1 MTVYTGA
8 AAIPDQI
15 NWSGDLP
22 VLEARDQLIA
32 AISKH
37 QVIIV
42 AGETGSGKTTQ
53 LPKICLAAGRGRTG
67 LIGHTQPRRI
77 AARAVATRIAEELVT
92 TVGQGVGFKVRFSDH
107 TSPGTYLKL
116 MTDGVLLAELAHDRY
131 LNAYD
136 TLIIDEAHERSLN
149 IDFLLGYLRQLL
161 PRRKDLKVIIT
172 SATIDVARF
181 SQHFHDAPVFVVEGR
196 SFPVEVRNRPLLLDR
211 SSEDD
216 ALYDDIEE
224 AIPRAVVAAVEECLQ
239 HERDQGQP
247 GRGDI
252 LVFSSSEREIRTLAE
267 TLRRY
272 GPPHTEILPLYSRLS
287 IQEQQKVFSRGAGRR
302 IIIATN
308 VAETSLTVPNIHYVI
323 DPGFARISRYSYRS
337 KVQRL
342 PIEAVSQAS
351 ANQRAGRCGRIA
363 PGVCIRLYSEVDY
376 QSRALFTDPEIQRT
390 NLAAVILQMQLLGL
404 GDVGSFPF
412 LDSPDSRLINDG
424 FRLLEE
430 LGAVDSQRRMT
441 KIGRQLARMPLDPRL
456 ARMVVAAAPLG
467 ALHEVLIIV
476 AALSVQDPRER
487 PHDKQQA
494 ADERHAQFRD
504 ADSDF
509 VFFVNLWN
517 QLSAQK
523 ETMTERQR
531 REFARKH
538 FLSWMRLRE
547 WRETYRQLQQLCES
561 LKLPIN
567 REPAP
572 YEAIHRALLTGL
584 LSQVAQKGEEREY
597 QAPRNQKAVIFPGS
611 VLAKKGPPWLMAA
624 ELMETGRVYLR
635 LVARIEP
642 AWVEHLAQ
650 HLIKRSYS
658 EPHWSRRQGRVMAYE
673 QTSLYGLILQTKRR
687 VNYEVIDREASRE
700 IFIRDALVAGEVDL
714 KAAFFK
720 HNQALIAEVEHWED
734 KTRRRDLLV
743 DEQALFAF
751 YDSRIPP
758 DVASLKSFEDWR
770 HRAEKDNPSILLLE
784 EQDVLAREADSR
796 ALHDYPDSLR
806 LAGHDL
812 ALSYVFEPGSEFDG
826 VTVQVPLGLLDDIS
840 EQRLAWLV
848 PGLIAGKVEAL
859 LRGLPKPLRRQLV
872 PLPDTVEHILDG
884 IRFAEGDLLQV
895 LSQAVSRRGV
905 RVAQHDWQE
914 ATLDDHFR
922 MNICVLGAKK
932 EVLAQGRDLQQLRAA
947 LTRQGRSANA
957 IDGHAKKQ
965 WERIGIKAWDFPDL
979 PDCIS
984 TESGGLPGKAYPAL
998 HKTPQGLA
1006 LTLFQ
1011 GQKQAQAAHA
1021 EGVAELICHVLNQ
1034 DFKSLRK
1041 QLRNDKTLLL
1051 HANAWITIDQLD
1063 ADVSYALVAQYLAG
1077 QKSLVYT
1084 QQEFDRVVADL
1095 RPQLMTRAQQIITL
1109 VAQIYQLAHQVLM
1122 QLKPLNSPVYV
1133 MANADMQMQL
1143 QSLKLGAFLREVEYL
1158 RWQHYPR
1165 YLKAMLQRLEKL
1177 SSNVLKD
1184 DKGSAELQQRWL
1196 AWQQLVEHWQNQGK
1210 DLQPLLDYRWLLEEY
1225 RVSIFAQPMKTA
1237 VPVSNVRLDK
1247 VWAQLT
1253 S

>member
-8 AAIPDQI
+8 AAIPADI
-15 NWSGDLP
+15 DWSGDLP
-22 VLEARDQLIA
+22 VLDAREQLIA
-32 AISKH
+32 AIQQH

-53 LPKICLAAGRGRTG
+53 LPKICLAAGRGRSG

-77 AARAVATRIAEELVT
+77 AARAVASRIAEELGT

-107 TSPGTYLKL
+107 TSPGTFLKL
-116 MTDGVLLAELAHDRY
+116 MTDGVLLAELAHDRQ
-131 LNAYD
+131 LRAYD

-161 PRRKDLKVIIT
+161 PRRPDLKVIIT
-172 SATIDVARF
+172 SATIDVERF
-181 SQHFHDAPVFVVEGR
+181 SRHFDHAPVFVVEGR
-196 SFPVEVRNRPLLLDR
+196 SFPVEVRYQPVMLDR
-211 SSEDD
+211 DSDD
-216 ALYDDIEE
+216 DLYDDIEE

-239 HERDQGQP
+239 HECERGQS

-287 IQEQQKVFSRGAGRR
+287 VQEQQKVFARGAGRR

-376 QSRALFTDPEIQRT
+376 LSRPLFTDPEIQRT

-404 GDVGSFPF
+404 GDVESFPF
-412 LDSPDSRLINDG
+412 LDAPDSRLVNDG

-430 LGAVDSQRRMT
+430 LGAVDNKRRIS

-476 AALSVQDPRER
+476 SALSVQDPRER

-509 VFFVNLWN
+509 MFFINLW
-517 QLSAQK
+517 QVLATQK
-523 ETMTERQR
+523 QELTERQR

-567 REPAP
+567 KESAP

-642 AWVEHLAQ
+642 EWVEHLAQ

-673 QTSLYGLILQTKRR
+673 QTSLYGLILHAKRR
-687 VNYEVIDREASRE
+687 VNYENIDRVAARE
-700 IFIRDALVAGEVDL
+700 IFIRDALVAADIDL
-714 KAAFFK
+714 KATFFK
-720 HNQALIAEVEHWED
+720 HNQSLIASVEHWED

-751 YDSRIPP
+751 YDSRIPA
-758 DVASLKSFEDWR
+758 DIASLKSFEDWR
-770 HRAEKDNPSILLLE
+770 HRVEKETPDLLMLQ
-784 EQDVLAREADSR
+784 EQDVLARETDAR
-796 ALHDYPDSLR
+796 AYHDFPDSLR

-812 ALSYVFEPGSEFDG
+812 ALTYVFEPGSELDG
-826 VTVQVPLGLLDDIS
+826 VTVHVPLGLLDDIS

-848 PGLIAGKVEAL
+848 PGLIATKVEAL

-872 PLPDTVEHILDG
+872 PLPDAVAHILDL
-884 IRFAEGDLLQV
+884 IRFGDGDLLQV
-895 LSQAVSRRGV
+895 LTSAVSRRGV
-905 RVAQHDWQE
+905 RVAVHEWQE
-914 ATLDDHFR
+914 DALEDHFR
-922 MNICVLGAKK
+922 MNICVLGARR
-932 EVLAQGRDLQQLRAA
+932 EVLAQGRNLSRLRAE
-947 LTRQGRSANA
+947 LTRKGRSAA
-957 IDGHAKKQ
+957 TVDTGARQQ
-965 WERIGIKAWDFPDL
+965 WERKGVTAWDFPDL
-979 PDCIS
+979 PDSIA
-984 TESGGLPGKAYPAL
+984 TQAAGLPGKAYPAL

-1011 GQKQAQAAHA
+1011 RQQEAQAAHA
-1021 EGVAELICHVLNQ
+1021 EGLAELMAHVLGHEM
-1034 DFKSLRK
+1034 KSLRK
-1041 QLRNDKTLLL
+1041 LLRDDKALLL
-1051 HANAWITIDQLD
+1051 HANAWLTIDQLE
-1063 ADVSYALVAQYLAG
+1063 ADFRYAVIAQYLASE
-1077 QKSLVYT
+1077 KALVYT
-1084 QQEFDRVVADL
+1084 RGEFDRLVVDL
-1095 RPQLMTRAQQIITL
+1095 RPQLYERAQQASAL
-1109 VAQIYQLAHQVLM
+1109 VSQIYQLAHQVSLRLK
-1122 QLKPLNSPVYV
+1122 QLNAPLYAV
-1133 MANADMQMQL
+1133 ALADMQGQL
-1143 QSLKLGAFLREVEYL
+1143 QELKLAAFLREYGYQ
-1158 RWQHYPR
+1158 RWQHFPR
-1165 YLKAMLQRLEKL
+1165 YLKAMLQRLDKL
-1177 SSNVLKD
+1177 SGNVLKD
-1184 DKGSAELQQRWL
+1184 DRGSTEIQQRL
-1196 AWQQLVEHWQNQGK
+1196 SAWQQLVDVWQAQGK
-1210 DLQPLLDYRWLLEEY
+1210 DMQPLLEFRWLLEEY

-1237 VPVSNVRLDK
+1237 VPVSAVRLDK
-1247 VWAQLT
+1247 LWAQLKV
-1253 S
+1253 